1 MAEAAGPF
9 TTNVTIGD
17 LTLEAAG
24 ALRRRGRGSCI
35 PDAHAARVRSARHED
50 ETTVTTK
57 G

>member
-24 ALRRRGRGSCI
+24 ALRPSGTRLVY
-35 PDAHAARVRSARHED
+35 P
-50 ETTVTTK
+50 
-57 G
+57 